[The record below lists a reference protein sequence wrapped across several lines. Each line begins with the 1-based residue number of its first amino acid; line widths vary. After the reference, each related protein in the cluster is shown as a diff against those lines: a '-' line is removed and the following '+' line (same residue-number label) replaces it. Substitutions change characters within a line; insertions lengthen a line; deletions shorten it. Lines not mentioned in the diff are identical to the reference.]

1 MKPPAP
7 APASAI
13 PDKLYF
19 KIGEV
24 SRIAEVPTH
33 VLRFWES
40 EFPKIAPK
48 RTASGQRLYTRK
60 EVELVLAIK
69 DLLYRRR
76 FTIKGARRHL
86 RAGGGEETAEPH
98 RLLEEVRSELEQ
110 LRRFLD

>member
-1 MKPPAP
+1 MKDGSSAHPPV
-7 APASAI
+7 I

-48 RTASGQRLYTRK
+48 RTPSGQRLYTRK
-60 EVELVLAIK
+60 DVERVLTIK

-76 FTIKGARRHL
+76 FRRIRRLNSSARFSSKPS
-86 RAGGGEETAEPH
+86 RAT
-98 RLLEEVRSELEQ
+98 
-110 LRRFLD
+110 